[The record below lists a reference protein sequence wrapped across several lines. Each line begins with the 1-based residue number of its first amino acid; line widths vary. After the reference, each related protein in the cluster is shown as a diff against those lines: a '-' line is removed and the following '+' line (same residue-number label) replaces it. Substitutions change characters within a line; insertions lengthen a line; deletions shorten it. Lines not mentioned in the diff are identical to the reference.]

1 MAGMNLAEYMPQA
14 LAALDAVPESRLA
27 ISLDNLNRADDRYMI
42 GLDLVKSYIRKADPE
57 ALAPEQ
63 NDDIARYRQAR
74 DIISGR
80 VRLGG
85 GLSYR
90 NIRTNVYHLAGNIL
104 DLTDDTEARALFA
117 RLVEGEP
124 VLGWLIADR
133 YDQKIRERAPGYRG
147 GPDLEDRI
155 TDIEE
160 TLDADPE
167 GRLALSLDNLAGKDA
182 ERRLGINLIMDYVR
196 ATDPDTLTGQLAD
209 DVSRLQ
215 RATAI
220 IDNKIELGGRG
231 LTFYNLEANVHD
243 MMGSLSN
250 FATTTEARDI
260 ARRIVAAVPELAA
273 DIAAQPPVIAY

>member
-42 GLDLVKSYIRKADPE
+42 GLDLLKSYIRKADP
-57 ALAPEQ
+57 ATLSPEQ
-63 NDDIARYRQAR
+63 NDDIARYRRAR
-74 DIISGR
+74 DILSGR
-80 VRLGG
+80 IRLGG
-85 GLSYR
+85 DSSYR
-90 NIRTNVYHLAGNIL
+90 NIRANVYHLAGDIR
-104 DLTDDTEARALFA
+104 DLTDDAEARALVA
-117 RLVEGEP
+117 RVVKREP

-133 YDQKIRERAPGYRG
+133 YDQKIRERSPGYRG
-147 GPDLEDRI
+147 GPGLEDHI
-155 TDIEE
+155 PDIEE
-160 TLDADPE
+160 SLGAHPE
-167 GRLALSLDNLAGKDA
+167 GRLALSLDNLAGEDA

-209 DVSRLQ
+209 DVGRLQ

-220 IDNKIELGGRG
+220 IDNKIKLGDRG
-231 LTFYNLEANVHD
+231 LTFENLEANVHD

-260 ARRIVAAVPELAA
+260 TRRIVAAVPELAA